1 MPPMRMQLLAAG
13 RFETRYITGLVLN
26 LNGPAMLLHDDIVAD
41 GGAKAGAFS
50 GKLGRKER

>member
-1 MPPMRMQLLAAG
+1 MRMQLLAAG
-13 RFETRYITGLVLN
+13 RFELGIFAGLGLD

-41 GGAKAGAFS
+41 GGAKAGAFF